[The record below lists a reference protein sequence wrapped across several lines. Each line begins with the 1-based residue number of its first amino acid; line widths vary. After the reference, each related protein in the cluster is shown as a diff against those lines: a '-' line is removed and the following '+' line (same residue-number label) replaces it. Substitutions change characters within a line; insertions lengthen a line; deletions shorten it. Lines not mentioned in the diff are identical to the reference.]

1 MDVVHA
7 TPNDVQQ
14 PSTPADRTLGPS
26 IWGRKA
32 ARLPDRGTLLVAT
45 DLQGNRR
52 DYERLKQL
60 YWEEEARGNEPVLAL
75 CGDLVHGPSPDL
87 NADGAWPEYLG
98 TPYVDESADLIR
110 DFEQLTRY
118 ARAFSLLGNHEH
130 AHVGGPVVA
139 KFYHD
144 EAKVLDEA
152 LGADR
157 DRIHAFFESFPLVA
171 SGSCGIVLTHG
182 APKATE
188 QTIEDFERLCYRGPD
203 TTTFGMLSASTVGKL
218 LWARSATADEARAL
232 LRVTTG
238 DGEGAVIYGHDI
250 AIAGYDTAGRE
261 QMCVS
266 SSFGVF
272 DSCKTY
278 LRIDL
283 AKRYRSVHD
292 LRPGHE
298 ILPLYPH

>member
-1 MDVVHA
+1 M
-7 TPNDVQQ
+7 
-14 PSTPADRTLGPS
+14 
-26 IWGRKA
+26 
-32 ARLPDRGTLLVAT
+32 
-45 DLQGNRR
+45 
-52 DYERLKQL
+52 
-60 YWEEEARGNEPVLAL
+60 
-75 CGDLVHGPSPDL
+75 HGPSPDL
-87 NADGAWPEYLG
+87 NEAGAWPEYLG
-98 TPYVDESADLIR
+98 TPYVDESAALIR

-152 LGADR
+152 LGSDR
-157 DRIHAFFESFPLVA
+157 ARIHAFLETFPLVA

-188 QTIEDFERLCYRGPD
+188 RTIEDFERLRYRGPD
-203 TTTFGMLSASTVGKL
+203 TATFGVLTHSTVGAL
-218 LWARSATADEARAL
+218 LWARSATSEQAREL

-238 DGEGAVIYGHDI
+238 EGDGAVIYGHDI
-250 AIAGYDTAGRE
+250 AASGYDSAGPE
-261 QMCVS
+261 QICVS

-272 DSCKTY
+272 DPCKTY

-283 AKRYRSVHD
+283 AKRYRSVRD

>member
-1 MDVVHA
+1 MDVVYGSSSEDQLSS
-7 TPNDVQQ
+7 NV
-14 PSTPADRTLGPS
+14 ADRTLGPS
-26 IWGRKA
+26 VWGRKA

-60 YWEEEARGNEPVLAL
+60 YWDEEARGNEPVLAL

-98 TPYVDESADLIR
+98 TPYVDESAALIR

-139 KFYHD
+139 KFYCD

-157 DRIHAFFESFPLVA
+157 GRIHAFFESFPLVA

-188 QTIEDFERLCYRGPD
+188 QTIEDFERLRYRGPD
-203 TTTFGMLSASTVGKL
+203 STTFGVLTASTVGKL
-218 LWARSATADEARAL
+218 LWARSATADEAKAL

-250 AIAGYDTAGRE
+250 AAAGYDVAGSE
-261 QMCVS
+261 QMCIS

-272 DSCKTY
+272 DRCKTY

>member
-1 MDVVHA
+1 MHVDQGSHNA
-7 TPNDVQQ
+7 DQYASN
-14 PSTPADRTLGPS
+14 AFDRTLGPS
-26 IWGRKA
+26 VWGRKA

-45 DLQGNRR
+45 DLQGNLR

-87 NADGAWPEYLG
+87 NAEGAWPEYLG

-110 DFEQLTRY
+110 DFERLTRY

-152 LGADR
+152 LGPDR
-157 DRIHAFFESFPLVA
+157 DRILAFFESFPLVA

-188 QTIEDFERLCYRGPD
+188 QSIEDFERLCYRGPD
-203 TTTFGMLSASTVGKL
+203 TGTFGVLTASTVGKL

-250 AIAGYDTAGRE
+250 AAAGWDIAGRE

-272 DSCKTY
+272 DRCKTY

-283 AKRYRSVHD
+283 AKRYRSVDD